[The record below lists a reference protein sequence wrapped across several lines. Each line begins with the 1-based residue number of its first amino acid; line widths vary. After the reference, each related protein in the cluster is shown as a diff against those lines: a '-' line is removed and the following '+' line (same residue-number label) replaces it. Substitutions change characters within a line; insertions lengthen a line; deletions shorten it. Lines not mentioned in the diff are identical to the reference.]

1 MPSDA
6 IERARDT
13 LSERR
18 RELVDELREIDQALT
33 SLGRDRRRR
42 PGRPRSSTPRRRTGT
57 RRARRGGR
65 RDQAVKLISEHPGI
79 SASEL
84 AKKMRL
90 RAPNYLYR
98 VLPDLV
104 REGAIAKEGRG
115 YKVKA

>member
-42 PGRPRSSTPRRRTGT
+42 PRRPPSTPRRRTGT

-79 SASEL
+79 SVGEL

-90 RAPNYLYR
+90 KAPNYLYR